1 MTLKECYELTGSD
14 YEAALSRLGSEE
26 VMDVIV
32 TMFADDDT
40 FSVLKSCIAV
50 GNIEEAQRAAH
61 KLKGITLNIG
71 FDILASSSTEILGAL
86 RNNDIQAASAILN
99 MTLPLYERTVDAVK
113 AYCEQKKA
121 ASEKKSHSRSR

>member
-1 MTLKECYELTGSD
+1 MTLKECYELNGSD

-40 FSVLKSCIAV
+40 FSVLKSCIAE

-61 KLKGITLNIG
+61 KLKGVTSNIG
-71 FDILASSSTEILGAL
+71 FGLLASNRYGSNASCNFDYFFIRLYIL
-86 RNNDIQAASAILN
+86 
-99 MTLPLYERTVDAVK
+99 
-113 AYCEQKKA
+113 
-121 ASEKKSHSRSR
+121 